1 LYWNGQ
7 KIHAEVDGLVDNEGN
22 EDDWWEEFWNLVLED
37 DDEAP
42 FIFGTYEYAQHIDTY
57 CSRRPYRTPPYTGD
71 EWVKDKLNDE
81 TTCYDMF
88 RMSPEM
94 FYRLHELLTTQYGL
108 TSSPKSS
115 CREALGIFLWIC
127 GAPQSV
133 RQANDRFERSLAT
146 VHNLFYKVLK
156 CLVALS
162 GDIINPRD
170 ADFTT
175 MHPRLQNTR
184 FYPEFKRCIEE

>member
-1 LYWNGQ
+1 VCGHGNNVIKAYIVLTDSVLYWNGQ
-7 KIHAEVDGLVDNEGN
+7 EIHAEVHGPVDNEGD

-42 FIFGTYEYAQHIDTY
+42 FIFGTYEYAQHIDKY
-57 CSRRPYRTPPYTGD
+57 CSRRPYRTPPYTGE

-94 FYRLHELLTTQYGL
+94 FHRLHELLTTQYGL

-115 CREALGIFLWIC
+115 CKEALGIFLWIC
-127 GAPQSV
+127 GAP
-133 RQANDRFERSLAT
+133 
-146 VHNLFYKVLK
+146 
-156 CLVALS
+156 
-162 GDIINPRD
+162 
-170 ADFTT
+170 
-175 MHPRLQNTR
+175 
-184 FYPEFKRCIEE
+184 